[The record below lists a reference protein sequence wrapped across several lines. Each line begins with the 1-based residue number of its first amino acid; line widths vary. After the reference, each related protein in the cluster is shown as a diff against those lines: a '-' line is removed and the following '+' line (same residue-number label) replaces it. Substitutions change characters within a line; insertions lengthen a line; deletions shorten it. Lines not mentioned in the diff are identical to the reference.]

1 MIRILKEFWDLFR
14 LSEDPIGN
22 PCAGTPVKREKIKQN
37 RVIPFSARSLHFPK
51 AKRAWTRSLNSGN
64 QATRN
69 HYQNQRRLSMNN
81 KEENCQKAAK
91 AAADKLQ
98 TGLSKAKNN
107 FLKYARAGFPR
118 CAVIGVSLM
127 LSQAAAAQGPVFT
140 GDAGNLSNIIREG
153 LKLMAIVLFCLGA
166 VGIAWGIFNKMTG
179 KEWGSQAFGAILS
192 FAFGTI
198 VAVFWQIAQ
207 GRAVSVD
214 TNF

>member
-1 MIRILKEFWDLFR
+1 
-14 LSEDPIGN
+14 
-22 PCAGTPVKREKIKQN
+22 
-37 RVIPFSARSLHFPK
+37 
-51 AKRAWTRSLNSGN
+51 
-64 QATRN
+64 
-69 HYQNQRRLSMNN
+69 MNN
-81 KEENCQKAAK
+81 KVEMCQKAVK
-91 AAADKLQ
+91 DAALKLR
-98 TGLSKAKNN
+98 TNLSKAKNTCLN
-107 FLKYARAGFPR
+107 YTRAGLPVF
-118 CAVIGVSLM
+118 AVMGMCL
-127 LSQAAAAQGPVFT
+127 LFNQAASAQGPIFT

-179 KEWGSQAFGAILS
+179 KEWGSQVFGAILA

>member
-1 MIRILKEFWDLFR
+1 
-14 LSEDPIGN
+14 
-22 PCAGTPVKREKIKQN
+22 
-37 RVIPFSARSLHFPK
+37 
-51 AKRAWTRSLNSGN
+51 
-64 QATRN
+64 
-69 HYQNQRRLSMNN
+69 MNN
-81 KEENCQKAAK
+81 KVEICNKAVNR
-91 AAADKLQ
+91 AALQ
-98 TGLSKAKNN
+98 LQINFSKAKNIC
-107 FLKYARAGFPR
+107 LKYTKAGLPVL
-118 CAVIGVSLM
+118 AVAGVSLM
-127 LSQAAAAQGPVFT
+127 LNPAANAQGPIFT

-179 KEWGSQAFGAILS
+179 KEWGSQVFGAILA